1 MEQITNPPLPKKRKL
16 ITKASE
22 RIMPFNKIRKT
33 YLPKKQ
39 INDRSDI
46 RDYFTSKA
54 EEQTKINATNLLEKS
69 ENVVTKSDSPQKPCV
84 EVSYPTFHE
93 IKIRKNKTKNKSTSL
108 QSSYPKTPPKING
121 KILTNGIKCGENE
134 TNIASP
140 KAVNGHLSRPE
151 NITNNHSDSITISND
166 TKASPSKS
174 NSVYLSNG
182 GTNDSFDCRT
192 LSESSLKING
202 CELKPYL
209 KRIDPMQF
217 KCCSASSS
225 PTEKKAKVQKRKVK
239 SLGLNE
245 SWIIKKSKE
254 SKNVPSESKKEKR
267 DVYDNPFEV
276 ETVVDYS
283 WCKQTVCY

>member
-1 MEQITNPPLPKKRKL
+1 MEQISNPTLPKKRKL

-22 RIMPFNKIRKT
+22 RITPFNKIRKA
-33 YLPKKQ
+33 YLPKRQ

-46 RDYFTSKA
+46 RDYFTSKP
-54 EEQTKINATNLLEKS
+54 EEQTKINAINLLQKS
-69 ENVVTKSDSPQKPCV
+69 ENEVSKGDPPQKQCI
-84 EVSYPTFHE
+84 EVSYPTIKE
-93 IKIRKNKTKNKSTSL
+93 IKIRKNKTKNRSTSL
-108 QSSYPKTPPKING
+108 PNSYPKTAPKFNA
-121 KILTNGIKCGENE
+121 KVLTNGIKCGKEE
-134 TNIASP
+134 TNLVSSNV
-140 KAVNGHLSRPE
+140 VNGHLNIQE
-151 NITNNHSDSITISND
+151 NISNNHSDSITISND
-166 TKASPSKS
+166 IKASPSKS
-174 NSVYLSNG
+174 NGVCLTNG
-182 GTNDSFDCRT
+182 ETNDSFDCRT
-192 LSESSLKING
+192 LSESSLKVNG

-225 PTEKKAKVQKRKVK
+225 PTEKRSNVQKRKVK

-254 SKNVPSESKKEKR
+254 SKSVPSESKKEKR

>member
-1 MEQITNPPLPKKRKL
+1 MNSWLRVK
-16 ITKASE
+16 
-22 RIMPFNKIRKT
+22 
-33 YLPKKQ
+33 
-39 INDRSDI
+39 
-46 RDYFTSKA
+46 
-54 EEQTKINATNLLEKS
+54 
-69 ENVVTKSDSPQKPCV
+69 
-84 EVSYPTFHE
+84 
-93 IKIRKNKTKNKSTSL
+93 KNKLTSL
-108 QSSYPKTPPKING
+108 QSSYPKTPPKSNA
-121 KILTNGIKCGENE
+121 KILTNGIKCGEEE

-140 KAVNGHLSRPE
+140 KAANGHLNSQE

-225 PTEKKAKVQKRKVK
+225 PTEKRSKVQKRKVK

-254 SKNVPSESKKEKR
+254 NKHVPSESKKEKR

-283 WCKQTVCY
+283 WCKQTVCYWNWIRGLKIYIKNNAFERKLLNKIFFSVSRLI